1 MADSLIVSQQLSI
14 VVLFV
19 AVFMHTLNGTLNG
32 NQMGALDIVIALGG
46 YLVWAVCRTS
56 RDLSPSPPLCS
67 HLSLLFG
74 CFKAIAYVSI
84 HVCHIYTVFVL

>member
-32 NQMGALDIVIALGG
+32 NQMGALDIVMALGG
-46 YLVWAVCRTS
+46 YIVWAVCRTFF
-56 RDLSPSPPLCS
+56 SPPLTPS
-67 HLSLLFG
+67 ISPFHPIIL
-74 CFKAIAYVSI
+74 CFEMNVAFD
-84 HVCHIYTVFVL
+84 HF